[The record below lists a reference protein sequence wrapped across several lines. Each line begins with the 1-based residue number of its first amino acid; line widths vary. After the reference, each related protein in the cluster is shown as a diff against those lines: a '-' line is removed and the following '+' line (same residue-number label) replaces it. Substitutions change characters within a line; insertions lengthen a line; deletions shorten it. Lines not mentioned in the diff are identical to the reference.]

1 MKIDQKNNSYY
12 NASHYSIGIAKAN
25 FNKEITD
32 TLLKSCLDELAKYHI
47 PQSQITVIEAP
58 GSVEVPYAL
67 KQLAKTKKFHALV
80 ALGAIIKGETA
91 HFDYVAKL
99 ACDGIVRVSHDHD
112 IPIGFG
118 IITAY
123 SPKQAQERLT
133 LGAESC
139 RAVLELLKNVSYALK
154 K

>member
-1 MKIDQKNNSYY
+1 MKIDEKNTSYY
-12 NASHYSIGIAKAN
+12 DASSYSIGIAKAN

-32 TLLKSCLDELAKYHI
+32 ALLKTCLDELAKYHI
-47 PQSQITVIEAP
+47 PQSKITVIETP
-58 GSVEVPYAL
+58 GSVEAPYAL
-67 KQLAKTKKFHALV
+67 KQLAKSKKFHALI
-80 ALGAIIKGETA
+80 ALGAIIKGKTA

-99 ACDGIVRVSHDHD
+99 ACDGIVRVSHDYD

-123 SPKQAQERLT
+123 SLKQAQERLT

-139 RAVLELLKNVSYALK
+139 RAVLALLKNVSAALK

>member
-1 MKIDQKNNSYY
+1 MKIDQKNANYY
-12 NASHYSIGIAKAN
+12 DASQYSIGIVKAN
-25 FNKEITD
+25 FNREITD
-32 TLLKSCLDELAKYHI
+32 ALLKSCLNELAKYHI
-47 PQSQITVIEAP
+47 PESQITTIEAP

-67 KQLAKTKKFHALV
+67 KQLAKSKKFHALV

-91 HFDYVAKL
+91 HFDYVTKL

-123 SPKQAQERLT
+123 SLEQAQDRLT